1 MTLPR
6 VVISGAGACTPL
18 GHGLDEVAAA
28 LRAGRSP
35 FVPSAHWPDCAVAPV
50 EPQGDM
56 ARAVRPDPA
65 LRLLGGWRHRHYCHR
80 GAQLAVL
87 AGLRAARDAACGQG
101 GAEHGDK
108 VHDGADWAALLP
120 EETTLLLAHGPMLDV
135 SGEPGLPPG
144 DVERLGALWLLRWLP
159 NTAAAALC
167 RFLDLHG
174 ESLCL
179 NAACAS
185 ALHALG
191 EGFRRIRAGLASR
204 VLVAAG
210 DSRLS
215 QAGLLGYLRA
225 QTLSRRGPT
234 CGPRPFDAARDG
246 FVAAE
251 GGAAF
256 VLETL
261 AAAEARG
268 ARIHAEILGFGVSS
282 DGGSLTAPEARGTYA
297 ERAVRAALDKA
308 AAAMPHGPHWISA
321 HGTGTVLNDA
331 AEAAMLERV
340 FADRGLSPAVMACK
354 SRQGHASAAAG
365 GVELFSVLAG
375 WRAGFMPHIAGL
387 EQPCSARLTFVR
399 EDAPFAGPLGLL
411 ENFGFGGQNAALAV
425 RLWT

>member
-6 VVISGAGACTPL
+6 VVISGLGGCTPL
-18 GHGLDEVAAA
+18 GHSLDEVAAA
-28 LRAGRSP
+28 LRADRLP
-35 FVPSAHWPDCAVAPV
+35 FVPSGHWPEHAVAPV

-87 AGLRAARDAACGQG
+87 AGLRAARDAASRAGTG
-101 GAEHGDK
+101 ED
-108 VHDGADWAALLP
+108 DGSVTDWAALLP

-144 DVERLGALWLLRWLP
+144 DVNSLGALWLLRWLP

-167 RFLDLHG
+167 RFLGLHG

-204 VLVAAG
+204 VLVATG

-215 QAGLLGYLRA
+215 AAGLLGYMRA

-256 VLETL
+256 VLEPLTV
-261 AAAEARG
+261 AEARG

-282 DGGSLTAPEARGTYA
+282 DGGSLTAPDARGTYA
-297 ERAVRAALDKA
+297 ERAVRAALAEA
-308 AAAMPHGPHWISA
+308 AVVMPHGPHWISA
-321 HGTGTVLNDA
+321 HGTGTALNDA
-331 AEAAMLERV
+331 AEAALLERV

-365 GVELFSVLAG
+365 AVELFTVLAG

-387 EQPCSARLTFVR
+387 EQPCSTRLAFVR

>member
-1 MTLPR
+1 MILFPA
-6 VVISGAGACTPL
+6 IDL
-18 GHGLDEVAAA
+18 KDGL
-28 LRAGRSP
+28 
-35 FVPSAHWPDCAVAPV
+35 AVRL
-50 EPQGDM
+50 EQGDM

-87 AGLRAARDAACGQG
+87 AGLRAARDAACGASAQ
-101 GAEHGDK
+101 AD
-108 VHDGADWAALLP
+108 DGSATDWAALLP
-120 EETTLLLAHGPMLDV
+120 EDTTLLLAHGPMLDV

-144 DVERLGALWLLRWLP
+144 DVNCLGALWLLRWLP

-167 RFLDLHG
+167 RFLGVHG

-191 EGFRRIRAGLASR
+191 EGYRRIRAGLTSR

-215 QAGLLGYLRA
+215 KAGLLGYMRA

-256 VLETL
+256 VLEPLTV
-261 AAAEARG
+261 AEARG

-282 DGGSLTAPEARGTYA
+282 DGGSLTAPDARGTHA
-297 ERAVRAALDKA
+297 ERAVRAALAEA
-308 AAAMPHGPHWISA
+308 AAVMPHGPHWISA
-321 HGTGTVLNDA
+321 HGTGTALNDA
-331 AEAAMLERV
+331 AEVALLERV

-365 GVELFSVLAG
+365 AVELFTVLAG

-387 EQPCSARLTFVR
+387 DQPCSARLAFVR